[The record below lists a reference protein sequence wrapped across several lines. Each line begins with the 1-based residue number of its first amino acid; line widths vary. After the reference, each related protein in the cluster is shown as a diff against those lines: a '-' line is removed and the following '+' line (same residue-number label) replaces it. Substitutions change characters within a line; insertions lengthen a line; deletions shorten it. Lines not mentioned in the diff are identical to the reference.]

1 MYCNVSDANRRAMAF
16 THLRAAFT
24 FYASFAARFPIPPP
38 PRHIFS
44 VLSLLLLLSFSLAF
58 SRMLLVHPNPH
69 LAFSPN
75 ISLSLSLT
83 PTSQPRWGTRRRGLC
98 AIVVS
103 RLLFPGN
110 STSFT
115 NYPLRAHAVR
125 KWRCSPGIV
134 AGDDAPAEKGDG
146 L

>member
-75 ISLSLSLT
+75 ISLSLSLADT
-83 PTSQPRWGTRRRGLC
+83 DIATEVGHEETGAVCHSSLSSPISRQFHVVHKLSSSRARRTKVAVLARHRRRRRRPCG
-98 AIVVS
+98 
-103 RLLFPGN
+103 
-110 STSFT
+110 
-115 NYPLRAHAVR
+115 
-125 KWRCSPGIV
+125 
-134 AGDDAPAEKGDG
+134 KG
-146 L
+146 